1 MILNVND
8 LQKVQE
14 KVHSSW
20 VPSEL
25 GRIPTT
31 ISKMFLGFTA
41 DDYWK
46 NWVTVFSSFALFKHL
61 PEIDYRCWVHFVS
74 ACSLLS
80 TTLINIRDVG
90 VA

>member
-1 MILNVND
+1 MLNVND

-14 KVHSSW
+14 KVDFSR

-41 DDYWK
+41 DD
-46 NWVTVFSSFALFKHL
+46 
-61 PEIDYRCWVHFVS
+61 
-74 ACSLLS
+74 
-80 TTLINIRDVG
+80 
-90 VA
+90 